1 MCNSIILTVV
11 KTTVRL
17 GLAQATE
24 TTIIGIVR
32 NMRVLIKGKGDA
44 YGGKEKNCLAG

>member
-24 TTIIGIVR
+24 TTIMEIVR
-32 NMRVLIKGKGDA
+32 NMHILVKGKGDA
-44 YGGKEKNCLAG
+44 YGDKEKNCLAG

>member
-24 TTIIGIVR
+24 TTIMEIVR
-32 NMRVLIKGKGDA
+32 NMRILVKDKGDA
-44 YGGKEKNCLAG
+44 YGDKEKNCLAG